1 MRDAPDIRLFSYGTL
16 RQSEV
21 QLANFG
27 RRLEGVADAL
37 AGYRVSSVVIDD
49 PEVVA
54 ESGSAVHPILV
65 ATGDPADIVEG
76 VVFAITAA
84 ELDAADEY
92 ETDAYVRVEA
102 PLRSG
107 GRAWVYVQP

>member
-1 MRDAPDIRLFSYGTL
+1 MTQVADIRLFSYGTL
-16 RQSEV
+16 RQREV

-27 RRLEGVADAL
+27 RLLEGEGDAL

-54 ESGSAVHPILV
+54 ESGASVHPILV

-76 VVFAITAA
+76 TVFAITAA
-84 ELDAADEY
+84 ELAAADEY
-92 ETDAYVRVEA
+92 ETEAYVRVEA